1 MTQDNKPRLVPT
13 GSGFSILYTVE
24 YNNRFLYSKYS
35 PSRAIL
41 SLIEKTQIL
50 PGTLVIINSPCLFYG
65 LAELLKKSPENCIF
79 LAIENDEN
87 LFELA
92 QDSLKKI
99 TEENPETNFS
109 SVHLFSTKNLLA
121 LDDFLRTNI
130 NTGTLRRTL
139 PIDFSAGK
147 VFSPQIYDTVSAAAQ
162 EIIATFWKNRI
173 TLVKMGRLFSKNIF
187 KNLKSLDKGILLNQ
201 MKNKIEKPIL
211 VCGAGESLD
220 CTTADDG
227 TEFSKALRRGDFFVL
242 AVDASFTTLLDRGIS
257 VDGVIGLESQFAI
270 QKAYIGHDNRRPLFF
285 ADLCSRPQVQRIF
298 MNDTI
303 WFSSEFAELK
313 YLNKIKK
320 IVPDFIPPLGS
331 VGLAALYVALEIRKK
346 DATPIYV
353 TGLDFSYSVGKTHAN
368 YTPAHKAKLFSTNK
382 TCSVENIDAAFSSST
397 AIVPDKTQKP
407 VATSAIMMSYRNNF
421 ENSFSRFKNIYD
433 IGESGL
439 PLGIKRLNKTEIK
452 LAHISEKPIQV
463 QDFMKEKNF
472 SKEFLDEEKN
482 SLLIL
487 RDLLSKGEKS
497 EHYSEDST
505 LSSQIRNLLSD
516 REYLYL
522 HFPDGY
528 QLSMEPG
535 FLKRVRA
542 EIDFF
547 LKII

>member
-24 YNNRFLYSKYS
+24 YKNRFLYSKYS

-65 LAELLKKSPENCIF
+65 LAELIKKSPENCIF

-99 TEENPETNFS
+99 TEENPGTNFS

-121 LDDFLRTNI
+121 LDDFLRANI
-130 NTGTLRRTL
+130 NTGTLRRIL

-242 AVDASFTTLLDRGIS
+242 AVDASFTTLLDRGIN

-285 ADLCSRPQVQRIF
+285 ADLCSRPQVQKIF
-298 MNDTI
+298 RNDTI

-331 VGLAALYVALEIRKK
+331 VGLAALYVALEIRKN

-368 YTPAHKAKLFSTNK
+368 YTPAHKAKLFSNNK

-433 IGESGL
+433 IGETGL

-452 LAHISEKPIQV
+452 PAHISEKPILV
-463 QDFMKEKNF
+463 QDFIKEKNF
-472 SKEFLDEEKN
+472 SKEFLDEEKK

-528 QLSMEPG
+528 KLSMEPG